1 MTKETLKMAQ
11 NVASQNFQE
20 IRENRHFDRWIVNL
34 ADFFQTEKYQLLKLG
49 ALNNNVKDTDWSFKD
64 VDPDYERKI
73 DDQLYKVYQQ
83 NISSEALV
91 EHHLTKRREDF
102 DAILYIAPETLAKF
116 QIMDDDYISCYMF

>member
-1 MTKETLKMAQ
+1 MAQ

-34 ADFFQTEKYQLLKLG
+34 DDFFQTEKYQLLKLG

-64 VDPDYERKI
+64 VDPDYEKEI